1 VTEKT
6 AEQEKDSESVDNK
19 SEETTSATEAEDKQA
34 PGSDAVSGVHE
45 TIDEQAADA
54 ADVSPAE
61 NPVDDAQT
69 DSAEKADAPP
79 VTETVE
85 EPVKEVI
92 DDSVIV
98 AGSLSRALQKCRERA
113 DLTIEQAA
121 GEMHL
126 PLSVMR
132 ALENENFADL
142 PEPPYVRGYLRSYAR
157 LSESDP
163 NDLINRYETLRG
175 ADPRDASS
183 YSAPVSRHQK
193 AGSKKEVSPTTIKLA
208 GFSMIVLMLVV
219 LSMIPAVSQ
228 WATDTWNAFSE
239 PQARQLAAKSGNDN
253 GAADTD
259 TNNSDNSGA
268 ADSAAETTLPATPDA
283 SSSNDTAGSGA
294 ADSEQLPLSEQADQ
308 EQNTAEA
315 AEAAESETGADESAT
330 PAVAGDSSDS
340 DATDEP
346 ADSAA
351 ATDMPEGNTEDP
363 ADDSQT
369 AATDGD
375 TDSAAQEAQS
385 DDALTDTATQAG
397 ATEQDTAD
405 TDTAEQTAQTGT
417 EESTEQAAAEQNT
430 VTEQAEQTKK
440 TEPEK
445 QEDKFQQPFDGN
457 VAIRLVFSQPV
468 WMSIKDGRGKTIF
481 GALNSAGTV
490 KELQARTPLEFHVG
504 NAPGVQIY
512 LNGQLIDQR
521 PHTRGSVARF
531 RAN

>member
-1 VTEKT
+1 LSVTEKT

-308 EQNTAEA
+308 EQNA